1 MGCDIHLFVEKKINA
16 SYWVALKGINEPMIQ
31 YLQTSLLKCKE
42 RGEDTS
48 CLEDWIKEEKEK
60 TYNFVDIQR
69 SYRLYAALADV
80 RNYNRVKPISEPRGL
95 PSDVSAVVKEQSD
108 EWGAYAHH
116 RSYLTVKELSEFDWN
131 QKIRFEG
138 FVDEKQYYEF
148 KKNGSPKWWYREED
162 DLDSK
167 TLYSRIQWTKN
178 LSDCVGT
185 FFTWSIPKL
194 IELADGDLESV
205 RIVFWF
211 DN

>member
-1 MGCDIHLFVEKKINA
+1 M
-16 SYWVALKGINEPMIQ
+16 
-31 YLQTSLLKCKE
+31 
-42 RGEDTS
+42 
-48 CLEDWIKEEKEK
+48 
-60 TYNFVDIQR
+60 
-69 SYRLYAALADV
+69 
-80 RNYNRVKPISEPRGL
+80 
-95 PSDVSAVVKEQSD
+95 
-108 EWGAYAHH
+108 
-116 RSYLTVKELSEFDWN
+116 
-131 QKIRFEG
+131 
-138 FVDEKQYYEF
+138 DEKQYYEF